1 MAQLTVVVAERAAVV
16 RAMEQVALVEVVLV
30 EYTIIPV
37 GSMVPLPVL
46 GQQTLAAAV
55 VAEISLMVA
64 LILDKQEQVVAV
76 EC

>member
-1 MAQLTVVVAERAAVV
+1 MVQLTVVVAARAAVV
-16 RAMEQVALVEVVLV
+16 RVMEQVALVEVVLV

-46 GQQTLAAAV
+46 GQQTLAVVAV
-55 VAEISLMVA
+55 VEISLMVA
-64 LILDKQEQVVAV
+64 LILDKQEQVAVV